1 MLQVILLL
9 HLSIPLRNKS
19 NEITSVLRA
28 SASLKEMES
37 TLSDFKES
45 LYLTC
50 SLLLFISFILSYFI
64 CTRITKPIKELVH
77 IARKISGK
85 NYESRVPLQPIKEM
99 NELAESLNHI
109 SETLTDN
116 LSTLNEQEAEQKAV
130 LSSMNEGILA
140 IDRKERIVH
149 MNKAAYAILEI
160 DPNMSIHRRLMQ
172 EIIRNSQVQEFAKR
186 LLLTNN
192 TISKQIKYLGNTEKY
207 LQINGSQLTYP
218 DKEDIGALIVIR
230 DVSNVR
236 YLEKI
241 RSDFVSNVSHELKT
255 PITSIRGFV
264 ETLSSE
270 NFKHDEK
277 TREYLNIIHQQSQRL
292 QTIVDDLLTLSR
304 LERKD
309 GHVVK
314 KENSIADTISTA
326 ISICQLDA
334 DKNNIQIAWK
344 CEDNL
349 TALINRNLIE
359 QALVNVINNAIKY
372 SDPNK
377 KISINAF
384 KQDSEIQI
392 EIADEGFGI
401 ELKHHDRLF
410 ERFYR
415 IDSARSRNMG
425 GTGLGLSIVK
435 HIIQNHNG
443 KIEFKS
449 TPGEGSTFKISFS
462 AILTED

>member
-1 MLQVILLL
+1 M
-9 HLSIPLRNKS
+9 K
-19 NEITSVLRA
+19 T
-28 SASLKEMES
+28 
-37 TLSDFKES
+37 
-45 LYLTC
+45 Y
-50 SLLLFISFILSYFI
+50 IS
-64 CTRITKPIKELVH
+64 
-77 IARKISGK
+77 
-85 NYESRVPLQPIKEM
+85 
-99 NELAESLNHI
+99 
-109 SETLTDN
+109 
-116 LSTLNEQEAEQKAV
+116 
-130 LSSMNEGILA
+130 
-140 IDRKERIVH
+140 
-149 MNKAAYAILEI
+149 
-160 DPNMSIHRRLMQ
+160 
-172 EIIRNSQVQEFAKR
+172 
-186 LLLTNN
+186 
-192 TISKQIKYLGNTEKY
+192 
-207 LQINGSQLTYP
+207 
-218 DKEDIGALIVIR
+218 
-230 DVSNVR
+230 
-236 YLEKI
+236 
-241 RSDFVSNVSHELKT
+241 
-255 PITSIRGFV
+255 
-264 ETLSSE
+264 
-270 NFKHDEK
+270 
-277 TREYLNIIHQQSQRL
+277 
-292 QTIVDDLLTLSR
+292 TIVWISHR
-304 LERKD
+304 FIRIYAWY
-309 GHVVK
+309 VVK